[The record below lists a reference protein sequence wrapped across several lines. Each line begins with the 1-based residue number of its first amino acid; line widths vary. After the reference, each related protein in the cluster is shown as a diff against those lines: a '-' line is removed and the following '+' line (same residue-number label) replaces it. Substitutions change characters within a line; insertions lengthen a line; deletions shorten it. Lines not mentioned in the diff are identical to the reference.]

1 MKLREDLTLRKVG
14 NEYFIVEPDQ
24 GMVDLS
30 KVFTLNE
37 TAAFLWN
44 ALQGRDFDIQSAADI
59 LIAEYQID
67 QQTAINDTQK
77 ILDMF
82 KSQSLTLD

>member
-44 ALQGRDFDIQSAADI
+44 ALQGKEFDTQNAADI
-59 LIAEYQID
+59 LIEEYQID
-67 QQTAINDTQK
+67 QQTAYNDSQK

>member
-1 MKLREDLTLRKVG
+1 MKLRADLTLRKVG

-44 ALQGRDFDIQSAADI
+44 SLQGKEFDTQSAADI
-59 LIAEYQID
+59 LIQEYQID
-67 QQTAINDTQK
+67 QDTALKDTQK

>member
-24 GMVDLS
+24 GMIDLS

-44 ALQGRDFDIQSAADI
+44 ALQGRDFDTQSAADI
-59 LIAEYQID
+59 LIKEYQID
-67 QQTAINDTQK
+67 QETAINDTEK

>member
-1 MKLREDLTLRKVG
+1 MKLRADLTLRKVG

-44 ALQGRDFDIQSAADI
+44 SLQGKEFDSQSAADI
-59 LIAEYQID
+59 LIQEYQID
-67 QQTAINDTQK
+67 QDTALKDTQK

-82 KSQSLTLD
+82 KSQSLTRD